1 MSQMRG
7 RPDCAARHEGA
18 TDPDGAHWIEAG
30 DHCGACAPVP
40 VPQVRGVFRLLPP
53 FAARGRSY
61 THSLERFVAGL
72 CRMMSLK
79 DAAGLAG
86 VGWDTVKR
94 IFKSDMA
101 KEATRANLKEVKF
114 LAIDELYLGR
124 LHKFITIVIDWRS
137 GRVLYVARGRGENAL
152 RPFFRKLRIAKADIK
167 AVATDLG
174 AAYAVAV
181 IKNLPGALPVA
192 DRFHII
198 KLMNEKIDELRRA
211 IQREAGIMGRNAIKG
226 TRYLL
231 LRGRENLAPERLP
244 DLEEALKLN
253 KPLSIAYY
261 LKEELRTLWSFHDIG
276 CLTAFFDDWC
286 RRAAG
291 TGIPLLASFAKTLR
305 GFRSAILNGWV
316 YGISNGKLEG
326 INNKIGAMQRIHYGL
341 RDFHFL
347 SLRILT
353 LHRAKHT
360 FCG

>member
-1 MSQMRG
+1 
-7 RPDCAARHEGA
+7 
-18 TDPDGAHWIEAG
+18 
-30 DHCGACAPVP
+30 
-40 VPQVRGVFRLLPP
+40 
-53 FAARGRSY
+53 
-61 THSLERFVAGL
+61 
-72 CRMMSLK
+72 MMSLK
-79 DAAGLAG
+79 DVASLAG

-94 IFKSDMA
+94 IFQSNMA
-101 KEATRANLKEVKF
+101 RDAARIDLKEVEF

-124 LHKFITIVIDWRS
+124 MHKFITIVIDWRS
-137 GRVLYVARGRGENAL
+137 GRVLYVAKGRGENAL
-152 RPFFRKLRIAKADIK
+152 RPFFRKLRRAKADIK
-167 AVATDLG
+167 AVASDLS
-174 AAYAVAV
+174 AAYAAAV

-211 IQREAGIMGRNAIKG
+211 IQREATMMGRSAIKG

-244 DLEEALKLN
+244 DLEKALKLN

-276 CLTAFFDDWC
+276 RMTAFFDDWC
-286 RRAAG
+286 SRA
-291 TGIPLLASFAKTLR
+291 TEVGIPLLASFAKTLR

-316 YGISNGKLEG
+316 YGITNGKLEG
-326 INNKIGAMQRIHYGL
+326 INNKIGAMQRMHYGL

-353 LHRAKHT
+353 LHRAKHS